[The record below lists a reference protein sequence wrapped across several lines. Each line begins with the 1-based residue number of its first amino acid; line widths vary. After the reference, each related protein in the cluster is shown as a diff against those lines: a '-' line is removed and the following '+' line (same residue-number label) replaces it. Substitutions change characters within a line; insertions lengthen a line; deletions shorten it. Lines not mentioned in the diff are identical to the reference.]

1 MLLSIPAYKTIGH
14 YVFCPTT
21 SLNRPCPSRKKT
33 KTKLQWALNVWFIG
47 ENESKAEH
55 TKLAAFRKSGRLAV
69 KRFAFQSVSQDC
81 QVSSF
86 PAEFGPIN
94 SRIIGTFEYKIVNLF
109 FFFFLYIWMYI
120 LDHSPAEIVNHNLAV
135 TSQQRQPNFQGSH
148 GLWRKQKEE
157 KKKTA
162 SQHHRSSPAYLPVK
176 IGRFLFTHLECLLE
190 KMFCFGLFLH

>member
-47 ENESKAEH
+47 ENESKADH
-55 TKLAAFRKSGRLAV
+55 TKLAAFRKSRRLAV

-94 SRIIGTFEYKIVNLF
+94 SRIIGTFEYKIVNI
-109 FFFFLYIWMYI
+109 FFFLYIWMYI

-157 KKKTA
+157 KKKQLHNITDHLQLTYQ
-162 SQHHRSSPAYLPVK
+162 SKLGVFFLPT
-176 IGRFLFTHLECLLE
+176 LSA
-190 KMFCFGLFLH
+190 